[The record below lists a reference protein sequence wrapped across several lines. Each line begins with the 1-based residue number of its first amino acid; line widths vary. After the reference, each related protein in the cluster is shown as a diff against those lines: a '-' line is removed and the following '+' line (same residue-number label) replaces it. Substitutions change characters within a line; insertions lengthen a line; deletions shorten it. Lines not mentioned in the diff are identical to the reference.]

1 MEKKERMA
9 LFASSIFFFVSSIP
23 AAHFSD
29 SPNFTV
35 VSSLFIVV
43 MALPSYYHII
53 RWLGLHRGAILLTVL
68 SVLPIIVEA
77 VAVSTGLPYGRFH
90 YSKALGHMV
99 LGLVPWSVAFAYLP
113 ILLGSVA
120 LANRLVGGVRT
131 KFALSG
137 GFLTMAVDLALDP
150 AAVNQGLWIWENP
163 GPYYGI
169 PLINFGG
176 WFLTGFIYSTIFHL
190 LSGGRNLIDDPVPLK
205 VSSSLMLI
213 LSFWTGLLV
222 WNRLLLPSIIGIT
235 LLGLQV
241 ILLNNSADQ
250 IRTGEPPSTSDL

>member
-1 MEKKERMA
+1 MEKKERVI
-9 LFASSIFFFVSSIP
+9 LFAFSSFFFVSSIP
-23 AAHFSD
+23 AALFSD
-29 SPNFTV
+29 STNFTV

-43 MALPSYYHII
+43 MALPSYYYII
-53 RWLGLHRGAILLTVL
+53 RWLGLQRGAILLTIL
-68 SVLPIIVEA
+68 SALPVFVEA

-90 YSKALGHMV
+90 YSKALGQMV
-99 LGLVPWSVAFAYLP
+99 FGLVPWSVSFAYLP

-120 LANRLVGGVRT
+120 LANRLVGGKWL
-131 KFALSG
+131 KFTLLS
-137 GFLTMAVDLALDP
+137 GFLTMAVDLVLDP
-150 AAVNQGLWIWENP
+150 AAVAQGLWVWVSP

-176 WFLTGFIYSTIFHL
+176 WFLTGFSYSTVFYL
-190 LSGGRNLIDDPVPLK
+190 LSRGRKLDDDPVPLI

-222 WNRLLLPSIIGIT
+222 WSGLLLPSVFGGA

-241 ILLNNSADQ
+241 FLIYGS
-250 IRTGEPPSTSDL
+250 S

>member
-1 MEKKERMA
+1 MKRKERVM
-9 LFASSIFFFVSSIP
+9 LFASSLFFFVSSIP
-23 AAHFSD
+23 AALYSEF
-29 SPNFTV
+29 PNFTV

-53 RWLGLHRGAILLTVL
+53 RWLGLQRGAILLTIL
-68 SVLPIIVEA
+68 SALPILVEA

-90 YSKALGHMV
+90 YSKALGQMV

-120 LANRLVGGVRT
+120 LANRLVGGNYL
-131 KFALSG
+131 KFTLVS
-137 GFLTMAVDLALDP
+137 GFLTMAVDLVLDP
-150 AAVNQGLWIWENP
+150 AAVAQGLWIWANP

-176 WFLTGFIYSTIFHL
+176 WFLTGFIYSIIFYL
-190 LSGGRNLIDDPVPLK
+190 LSRGRNLVDDPVPLK

-213 LSFWTGLLV
+213 LSFWTGILV
-222 WNRLLLPSIIGIT
+222 WSRLILPSVIGGV

-241 ILLNNSADQ
+241 ILFNS
-250 IRTGEPPSTSDL
+250 TN

>member
-1 MEKKERMA
+1 MEKRERTA

-23 AAHFSD
+23 AAYFSH

-53 RWLGLHRGAILLTVL
+53 RWLGLQRGAILLTIL
-68 SVLPIIVEA
+68 SVLPILVEA

-113 ILLGSVA
+113 ILLGSVT
-120 LANRLVGGVRT
+120 LANRIVGGDWM
-131 KFALSG
+131 KFALLS

-190 LSGGRNLIDDPVPLK
+190 LSGGRLLIDDPVPLK
-205 VSSSLMLI
+205 VASSLMII
-213 LSFWTGLLV
+213 LSFWTGILF
-222 WNRLLLPSIIGIT
+222 WGRLFLPSIIGGI

-241 ILLNNSADQ
+241 ILFYS
-250 IRTGEPPSTSDL
+250 SD